1 MNDLMNWIKS
11 VMTSAKIP
19 AWLKITFSI
28 LMAIIIAVTII
39 ATASACSTIRVI
51 GNEGSTTATVR
62 QSALD
67 SMEVNIKF
75 NPLSS
80 SK

>member
-1 MNDLMNWIKS
+1 MKLNEIL
-11 VMTSAKIP
+11 TKIRTLP
-19 AWLKITFSI
+19 VWSRIVVLLAALLLGIVAVFSQ
-28 LMAIIIAVTII
+28 
-39 ATASACSTIRVI
+39 SCSTIRVI

-75 NPLSS
+75 NPLSTS
-80 SK
+80 R

>member
-1 MNDLMNWIKS
+1 MNWNEVIQY
-11 VMTSAKIP
+11 
-19 AWLKITFSI
+19 LKKCPIWARILAIVVAAALAAISLFS
-28 LMAIIIAVTII
+28 
-39 ATASACSTIRVI
+39 CSTIRVI

-67 SMEVNIKF
+67 SMEVNIRF
-75 NPLSS
+75 NPLSNGS